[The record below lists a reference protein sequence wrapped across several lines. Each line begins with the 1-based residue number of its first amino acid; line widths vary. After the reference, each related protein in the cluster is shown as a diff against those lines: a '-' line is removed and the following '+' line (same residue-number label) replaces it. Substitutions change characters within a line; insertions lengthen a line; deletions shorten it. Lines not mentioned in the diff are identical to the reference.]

1 MYHRVDKSWP
11 RRRAPFAL
19 LDEALSR
26 ASMQYWSSFAA
37 HDVPASAE
45 ARVPWPTY
53 CHDSAPNTTV
63 QPPLAEAYLRFGPG
77 SARPLPP
84 VHRRH
89 KTCHCRTPAPF
100 SRLEV

>member
-1 MYHRVDKSWP
+1 
-11 RRRAPFAL
+11 
-19 LDEALSR
+19 
-26 ASMQYWSSFAA
+26 MQYWSSFAA

-77 SARPLPP
+77 SARPFPP
-84 VHRRH
+84 CIAGIRH
-89 KTCHCRTPAPF
+89 ATAAPQRPSHDSNSRTSWVCGPC
-100 SRLEV
+100 LCE